1 MDLFKR
7 NNLPDFIQSN
17 GSSQNSGP
25 SSNSTVVNES
35 QMGIAKNIK
44 NNFSQGTIQSQHVQA
59 SNHSTWIRELV
70 SADEQ
75 LEKSVMID
83 MNLGL
88 DTQRILVNESIQ
100 FLLGLKTDFAEAAAQ
115 FNELKPSVLGRIK
128 VYGIAK
134 THADFMLFR
143 NGYKMIFS
151 LKSAGVISMRF
162 HYVGQMAIPQPQ
174 SKESTTIVMEEELF
188 EAKWGAFEEVQWFY
202 KNLPFKPA
210 YLVRHYLTTFIK
222 ESSR

>member
-1 MDLFKR
+1 MEINKLENK
-7 NNLPDFIQSN
+7 
-17 GSSQNSGP
+17 
-25 SSNSTVVNES
+25 
-35 QMGIAKNIK
+35 
-44 NNFSQGTIQSQHVQA
+44 
-59 SNHSTWIRELV
+59 TWIRELV

-88 DTQRILVNESIQ
+88 DTQRILVNDSIA
-100 FLLGLKTDFAEAAAQ
+100 FLLRLKTDFAETSAQ
-115 FNELKPSVLGRIK
+115 FNELKPGALGRIK

-151 LKSAGVISMRF
+151 IKNAGLISMRF
-162 HYVGQMAIPQPQ
+162 HYVGNLAIPQPTQ
-174 SKESTTIVMEEELF
+174 KDSMTIVMDEELI
-188 EAKWGAFEEVQWFY
+188 EAKWGAFEEVLWTY
-202 KNLPFKPA
+202 KGLSFRPE
-210 YLVRHYLTTFIK
+210 YLVRHYMTLFIK

>member
-1 MDLFKR
+1 M
-7 NNLPDFIQSN
+7 PDFISNTPAEQNQRQSPHSAQQH
-17 GSSQNSGP
+17 SSTDQ
-25 SSNSTVVNES
+25 
-35 QMGIAKNIK
+35 
-44 NNFSQGTIQSQHVQA
+44 
-59 SNHSTWIRELV
+59 STWIRELV

-100 FLLGLKTDFAEAAAQ
+100 FLLNLKHDFAEAAAQ

-151 LKSAGVISMRF
+151 IKAAGVISMRF
-162 HYVGQMAIPQPQ
+162 HYVGNTAIPQPNA
-174 SKESTTIVMEEELF
+174 KEQTTIVMEEELF
-188 EAKWGAFEEVQWFY
+188 EAKWGAFEEVAWYF
-202 KNLPFKPA
+202 KNQPFKA
-210 YLVRHYLTTFIK
+210 HYLVRHYLTLFIK
-222 ESSR
+222 DSAR

>member
-1 MDLFKR
+1 MDIFK
-7 NNLPDFIQSN
+7 NKMPEMNSSTTHG
-17 GSSQNSGP
+17 GSTGHAGATHAQGQPNQNS
-25 SSNSTVVNES
+25 
-35 QMGIAKNIK
+35 
-44 NNFSQGTIQSQHVQA
+44 
-59 SNHSTWIRELV
+59 WIRELV

-100 FLLGLKTDFAEAAAQ
+100 FLLRLKNDFAEAAAS

-151 LKSAGVISMRF
+151 IKAAGVISMRF
-162 HYVGQMAIPQPQ
+162 HYVGNTAIPQPQ
-174 SKESTTIVMEEELF
+174 AKENVTIVMDEEMF
-188 EAKWGAFEEVQWFY
+188 EAKWGAFEEVLWSFKGQ
-202 KNLPFKPA
+202 PFKTQ
-210 YLVRHYLTTFIK
+210 YLVRHYMTLFIK
-222 ESSR
+222 DSAR

>member
-1 MDLFKR
+1 MDIFKNR
-7 NNLPDFIQSN
+7 MPEMSSNQSSGTGHAGATHAQQQSTSN
-17 GSSQNSGP
+17 QNS
-25 SSNSTVVNES
+25 
-35 QMGIAKNIK
+35 
-44 NNFSQGTIQSQHVQA
+44 
-59 SNHSTWIRELV
+59 WIRELV

-100 FLLGLKTDFAEAAAQ
+100 FLLRLKNDFAEAAAS

-151 LKSAGVISMRF
+151 IKAAGVISMRF
-162 HYVGQMAIPQPQ
+162 HYVGNTAIPQPQ
-174 SKESTTIVMEEELF
+174 AKENVTIVMEEEML
-188 EAKWGAFEEVQWFY
+188 EAKWGAFEEVLWSY
-202 KNLPFKPA
+202 KGQPFKSQF
-210 YLVRHYLTTFIK
+210 LVRHYMTLFIK
-222 ESSR
+222 DSAR

>member
-1 MDLFKR
+1 MDIFK
-7 NNLPDFIQSN
+7 NKMPDL
-17 GSSQNSGP
+17 
-25 SSNSTVVNES
+25 NSTFDQAPREQHS
-35 QMGIAKNIK
+35 QAV
-44 NNFSQGTIQSQHVQA
+44 SPAQ
-59 SNHSTWIRELV
+59 STWIRELV

-100 FLLGLKTDFAEAAAQ
+100 FLLKLKNEFAEASAQ

-151 LKSAGVISMRF
+151 IKSAGVISMRF
-162 HYVGQMAIPQPQ
+162 HYVGNMAIPQPN
-174 SKESTTIVMEEELF
+174 SKEQVTIVMDEELF
-188 EAKWGAFEEVQWFY
+188 EAKWGAFEEVLWTY
-202 KNLPFKPA
+202 KGQSFKTQ
-210 YLVRHYLTTFIK
+210 YLVRHYLTLFIK
-222 ESSR
+222 DSSR

>member
-1 MDLFKR
+1 MDIFK
-7 NNLPDFIQSN
+7 NKMPDMNASFDQ
-17 GSSQNSGP
+17 GP
-25 SSNSTVVNES
+25 RE
-35 QMGIAKNIK
+35 Q
-44 NNFSQGTIQSQHVQA
+44 QA
-59 SNHSTWIRELV
+59 PAVSPGQSTWIRELV

-100 FLLGLKTDFAEAAAQ
+100 FLLKLKNEFAEAAAQ

-151 LKSAGVISMRF
+151 IKSAGVISMRF
-162 HYVGQMAIPQPQ
+162 HYVGNMAIPQPHM
-174 SKESTTIVMEEELF
+174 KEQATIVMDEELF
-188 EAKWGAFEEVQWFY
+188 EAKWGAFEEVLWT
-202 KNLPFKPA
+202 FKGQSFKTQF
-210 YLVRHYLTTFIK
+210 LVRHYLTLFIK
-222 ESSR
+222 DSSR

>member
-1 MDLFKR
+1 MDIFK
-7 NNLPDFIQSN
+7 NKMPDMSSSN
-17 GSSQNSGP
+17 TNTQTSQNH
-25 SSNSTVVNES
+25 S
-35 QMGIAKNIK
+35 QTQN
-44 NNFSQGTIQSQHVQA
+44 
-59 SNHSTWIRELV
+59 TWIRELV

-100 FLLGLKTDFAEAAAQ
+100 FLLKLKQEFAEAAAQ

-151 LKSAGVISMRF
+151 IKSAGVISMRF
-162 HYVGQMAIPQPQ
+162 HYVGNMAIPQPQ
-174 SKESTTIVMEEELF
+174 SKEQSTIVMDEELF
-188 EAKWGAFEEVQWFY
+188 EAKWGAFEEVLWSFKGQ
-202 KNLPFKPA
+202 PFKIQ
-210 YLVRHYLTTFIK
+210 YLVRHYLTLFIK
-222 ESSR
+222 DSSR

>member
-1 MDLFKR
+1 MRDVARLWRRLECKPMDIFK
-7 NNLPDFIQSN
+7 NKMPEMSPSTGTSHAGATHTQGQSN
-17 GSSQNSGP
+17 PN
-25 SSNSTVVNES
+25 
-35 QMGIAKNIK
+35 A
-44 NNFSQGTIQSQHVQA
+44 
-59 SNHSTWIRELV
+59 WIRELV

-100 FLLGLKTDFAEAAAQ
+100 FLLRLKNDFAEAAAS

-151 LKSAGVISMRF
+151 IKAAGVVSMRF
-162 HYVGQMAIPQPQ
+162 HYVGNTAIPQPQ
-174 SKESTTIVMEEELF
+174 AKENVTIVMDEEIF
-188 EAKWGAFEEVQWFY
+188 EAKWGAFEEVLWSFKGQ
-202 KNLPFKPA
+202 PFKTQ
-210 YLVRHYLTTFIK
+210 YLVRHYMTLFIK
-222 ESSR
+222 DSAR

>member
-1 MDLFKR
+1 MEISKAE
-7 NNLPDFIQSN
+7 N
-17 GSSQNSGP
+17 
-25 SSNSTVVNES
+25 
-35 QMGIAKNIK
+35 K
-44 NNFSQGTIQSQHVQA
+44 
-59 SNHSTWIRELV
+59 TWIRELV

-88 DTQRILVNESIQ
+88 DTQRILVNESIA
-100 FLLGLKTDFAEAAAQ
+100 FLLRLKTDFAESAAS
-115 FNELKPSVLGRIK
+115 FNELKPTALGRIK

-151 LKSAGVISMRF
+151 IKNAGLISMRF
-162 HYVGQMAIPQPQ
+162 HYVGNLAIPQPTQ
-174 SKESTTIVMEEELF
+174 KENATIVMEEELF
-188 EAKWGAFEEVQWFY
+188 EAKWGAFEEVLWTY
-202 KNLPFKPA
+202 KGLSFKPEF
-210 YLVRHYLTTFIK
+210 LIRHYMTLFIK